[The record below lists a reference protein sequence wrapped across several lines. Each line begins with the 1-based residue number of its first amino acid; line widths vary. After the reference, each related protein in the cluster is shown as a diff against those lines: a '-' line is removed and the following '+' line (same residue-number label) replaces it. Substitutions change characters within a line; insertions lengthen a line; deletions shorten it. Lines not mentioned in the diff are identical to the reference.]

1 MTLRCQVKDRRPG
14 GRIKR
19 GRKPKGCSHSLPIS
33 DELSGEDALALYS
46 PKGQD
51 IEHQRGRCQW
61 DVRKESPQVCPK
73 TEEIV
78 KW

>member
-1 MTLRCQVKDRRPG
+1 MVTLRCQVKDRRPG
-14 GRIKR
+14 GGIKR
-19 GRKPKGCSHSLPIS
+19 GRSPRAAVTVFPSLKSFLGKMHLFFTAPK
-33 DELSGEDALALYS
+33 
-46 PKGQD
+46 D
-51 IEHQRGRCQW
+51 IEHQRSRCQW